1 MRLKTTYKSKPK
13 KTEKTKELEKERK
26 SKGPKLNEDY
36 MSPKKPTEH
45 FVTVDLTKLSYG
57 YINSCDLLSV
67 TVEDGTVELEN
78 SWIEY
83 ILMMLDALI
92 INKPDEFQKL
102 FVKYEIC
109 DKNFTVDKFYGKVST
124 KNNELSA
131 YNIYNSGY
139 YLEANFTTEVI
150 YNAISKLSKCLG
162 YSVVE
167 MQFNLENREFVDA
180 DLNFGEV
187 SEEETICGLDG
198 LRKMTKSGIHMISM
212 SIDDKV
218 VKAHRIDVAL
228 YMLCCWVYV
237 NYDMFTFSQFES
249 VGNTGVSFSDN
260 SEDEEDDTVAYQHI
274 LDSTLY
280 IHTDFDTDEIIEYMA
295 NIVKALGLNKDSIK
309 FKFRALKAKDKLKEW
324 EVE

>member
-1 MRLKTTYKSKPK
+1 MRLKTTYKNKPK

-36 MSPKKPTEH
+36 MSHKKPTEH
-45 FVTVDLTKLSYG
+45 FVTVDLTRLSYG

-83 ILMMLDALI
+83 ILIMLDALI
-92 INKPDEFQKL
+92 RNKPDEFQKL

-124 KNNELSA
+124 KNTELST

-162 YSVVE
+162 YSVIE

-187 SEEETICGLDG
+187 SEEETICGLKDVNK
-198 LRKMTKSGIHMISM
+198 LIKKGIHMVSM
-212 SIDDKV
+212 DICGET

-228 YMLCCWVYV
+228 YMLCCWAYCKF
-237 NYDMFTFSQFES
+237 DMFTLGS
-249 VGNTGVSFSDN
+249 VEAIGNTGISLSN
-260 SEDEEDDTVAYQHI
+260 EDEDDIVSYQSI
-274 LDSTLY
+274 LGSQLY
-280 IHTDFDTDEIIEYMA
+280 IHTDFDADD
-295 NIVKALGLNKDSIK
+295 IVKYMSNLISTLGLNKDSIK